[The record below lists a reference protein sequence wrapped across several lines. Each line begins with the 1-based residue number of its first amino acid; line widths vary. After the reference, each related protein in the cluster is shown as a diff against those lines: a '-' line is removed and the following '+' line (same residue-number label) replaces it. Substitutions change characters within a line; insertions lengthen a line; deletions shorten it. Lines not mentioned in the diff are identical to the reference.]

1 MIFLVFRELLI
12 LLVFKPWSMRTG
24 LAPVAL
30 TDQDGPKLRKA
41 KVAINERRYLDCICY
56 FCWIYF
62 YFNSNV
68 KLLGGKDGCCIFL
81 SLNLALSILFIPSL
95 ITLSYFS
102 RKVQR
107 AKFCETGWRWI
118 FYLIAHLG
126 TISFNK
132 NNSFRFNL

>member
-62 YFNSNV
+62 YFNNNV
-68 KLLGGKDGCCIFL
+68 KLLQGKDGLCIFL
-81 SLNLALSILFIPSL
+81 SLNLALSIWFIPSL
-95 ITLSYFS
+95 IT
-102 RKVQR
+102 
-107 AKFCETGWRWI
+107 
-118 FYLIAHLG
+118 
-126 TISFNK
+126 FNFIILFQK
-132 NNSFRFNL
+132 STEGQILWNRLEVDLLFDCSFRNYFIQEK